1 MHGRIAGTGRYGISD
16 HAQFADHADAV
27 FVFMFFF
34 IRVDFRD
41 TGGVA
46 ARSGEEGVV
55 EEDAVVVG

>member
-1 MHGRIAGTGRYGISD
+1 
-16 HAQFADHADAV
+16 
-27 FVFMFFF
+27 MFFF